1 MASEFDLAQTFYI
14 DKDAVRQADTIFITS
29 VDLYFK
35 TKPGIGL
42 STTGIYKPGV
52 SVYVCPVDNEIPV
65 LDQTFPEVARVEYD
79 NISSSNTASTATNF
93 SFNFPVAVKT
103 TQTFALLVKFDGSD
117 NDFGLWWN
125 KAGERI
131 LNTTN
136 NTQVNSGKV
145 DGFFY
150 TITNGKQLTPLKDAD
165 LKFNLKIAKFTSSN
179 STFKITNNDNE
190 FIKFYANSISGN
202 FKGGEYVW
210 QNNAPSTGN
219 VVANSSI
226 VTIVGTGT
234 TFTST
239 LQVGDKFVIT
249 DGTVGNADVREVVS
263 IANNTSLTIDL
274 SPSFS
279 NGTAKYII
287 TPVANVYDVKGLAE
301 RIVLENSTAN
311 ATVNFTV
318 DSFIK
323 GVDSE
328 ASCKIQTLENFEAGY
343 LRPSY
348 NIFTPAGT
356 STNVTFNVANSSY
369 GIAAGNKVSAE
380 LGQVKFLDSYPA
392 IFATRSTEVL
402 NSATL
407 TFNNAK
413 SFQSELTFTTINLYT
428 SPYVKE
434 ENLDAFVSR
443 YDINNSSANEH
454 LSQGNATSK
463 YISKR
468 VVLADG
474 QDAEDL
480 RVYLSAY
487 KPANTDI
494 LVYGK
499 FHNNADPDPFDD
511 KNWTK
516 LELVTDAAVL
526 SNPYN
531 RDDIVELEYKVP
543 YYQTGTIVAGLYTTQ
558 NGNNVVLGIG
568 ATVNTEISVN
578 DLVKIYQPNFP
589 NNHIISIVTAANTS
603 SITIGDIVSNASMVS
618 TGLLIDKISEKNS
631 GFVNIQNNN
640 IVRYYNTSYS
650 AFDGYKN
657 FAVKIVLLS
666 TTDYRVPH
674 VNDLRAIAVS
684 A

>member
-29 VDLYFK
+29 LDLYFK
-35 TKPGIGL
+35 TKPVAGKA
-42 STTGIYKPGV
+42 STGIYKPGA
-52 SVYVCPVDNEIPV
+52 SVHICPVDNEIPV
-65 LDQTFPEVARVEYD
+65 LDQAFSEVARVEYD
-79 NISSSNTASTATNF
+79 NIYESNTASTATTF
-93 SFNFPVAVKT
+93 SFNFPVPVKT
-103 TQTFALLVKFDGSD
+103 TQNYAILVKFDGSD

-125 KAGERI
+125 KAGENI

-136 NTQVNSGKV
+136 STQVNSGKV

-165 LKFNLKIAKFTSSN
+165 LKFNLKIAKFTSTA
-179 STFKITNNDNE
+179 STFKLNNNNNE
-190 FIKFYANSISGN
+190 FFKFYANSISGN

-234 TFTST
+234 SFTST

-249 DGTVGNADVREVVS
+249 DGTVGNADVRAVVS
-263 IANNTSLTIDL
+263 IANNTSLTIDVA
-274 SPSFS
+274 PSFS
-279 NGTAKYII
+279 NGTANYII
-287 TPVANVYDVKGLAE
+287 TPVATVYDVKGLAE

-311 ATVNFTV
+311 STVRFTT

-328 ASCKIQTLENFEAGY
+328 ASCKIELIEDFEAGY
-343 LRPSY
+343 VRPSY
-348 NIFTPAGT
+348 TIFTPAGT
-356 STNVTFNVANSSY
+356 STNVAFNVANSSY
-369 GIAAGNKVSAE
+369 GTAGSNKVTAE
-380 LGQVKFLDSYPA
+380 INQIKFLDSYPA
-392 IFATRSTEVL
+392 VFAARSNEVV

-407 TFNNAK
+407 FNNAK
-413 SFQSELTFTTINLYT
+413 SFESELTFISTNPYT

-434 ENLDAFVSR
+434 ENLDAFVTR
-443 YDINNSSANEH
+443 YDVNNDYTNEYR
-454 LSQGNATSK
+454 SQGNATSK

-474 QDAEDL
+474 QDAEDI

-494 LVYGK
+494 IVFGK
-499 FHNNADPDPFDD
+499 FHNNVDPDPFDD

-516 LELVTDAAVL
+516 LELVTNSDVL
-526 SNPYN
+526 SNPFN
-531 RDDIVELEYKVP
+531 RNDVIELEYKIP
-543 YYQTGTIVAGLYTTQ
+543 YYQAGTTVAGLYTTT
-558 NGNNVVLGIG
+558 NGSAVITGVG
-568 ATVNTEISVN
+568 ATVNTEIQVN
-578 DLVKIYQPNFP
+578 DLVKVYQPNFP
-589 NNHIISIVTAANTS
+589 NNHIVSIVTAVNSTTL
-603 SITIGDIVSNASMVS
+603 TIGDIVSNASMVS
-618 TGLLIDKISEKNS
+618 SGLLIDKIAEKSS
-631 GFVNIQNNN
+631 GFINIQNNN
-640 IVRYYNTSYS
+640 VVRYYNSSYS

-657 FAVKIVLLS
+657 FAIKIVLLS
-666 TTDYRVPH
+666 ETEYRVPH
-674 VNDLRAIAVS
+674 VNDIRAIAVS

>member
-35 TKPGIGL
+35 TKPVAGK
-42 STTGIYKPGV
+42 STTGIFKPGV

-65 LDQTFPEVARVEYD
+65 LDQAFPEVARKEYD
-79 NISSSNTASTATNF
+79 DVYSSNTASTATTF
-93 SFNFPVAVKT
+93 SFNFPVPVKT
-103 TQTFALLVKFDGSD
+103 TQSYAILVKFDGSD
-117 NDFGLWWN
+117 NDYGLWWN
-125 KAGERI
+125 KAGENI

-136 NTQVNSGKV
+136 STQVNSGKV
-145 DGFFY
+145 DGYFY
-150 TITNGKQLTPLKDAD
+150 TITNGKQLAPLKDAD
-165 LKFNLKIAKFTSSN
+165 LKFNLKIAKFNSTS
-179 STFKITNNDNE
+179 STFKIQNNNNE
-190 FIKFYANSISGN
+190 FFKYYANSISGN

-219 VVANSSI
+219 VVCNSSI

-234 TFTST
+234 SFTST

-249 DGTVGNADVREVVS
+249 DGTVGNADVRSVVS
-263 IANNTSLTIDL
+263 IANNTLLTIDVA
-274 SPSFS
+274 PSFS
-279 NGTAKYII
+279 NGTGRYII
-287 TPVANVYDVKGLAE
+287 TPVATVYDVSGLAE
-301 RIVLENSTAN
+301 RITLENSTAN
-311 ATVNFTV
+311 STVYFTV

-328 ASCKIQTLENFEAGY
+328 ASCKIEAVENFESSY
-343 LRPSY
+343 IRPSY

-356 STNVTFNVANSSY
+356 TTNVAINVANSSY
-369 GIAAGNKVSAE
+369 GTAGSNKVSAE
-380 LGQVKFLDSYPA
+380 IGQIKFIDSYPGV
-392 IFATRSTEVL
+392 FASRSNEAL

-407 TFNNAK
+407 FNNAK
-413 SFQSELTFTTINLYT
+413 SFESELTFTSINPYT
-428 SPYVKE
+428 SPYIKE

-443 YDINNSSANEH
+443 YDINNSATNEH
-454 LSQGNATSK
+454 LSQGNAISK
-463 YISKR
+463 YISQR

-474 QDAEDL
+474 QDAEDI

-511 KNWTK
+511 TDWTK

-531 RDDIVELEYKVP
+531 RKDVVELEYKIP
-543 YYQTGTIVAGLYTTQ
+543 YYQTGTTVAGLYTTQ
-558 NGNNVVLGIG
+558 NANNVIIGSG
-568 ATVNTEISVN
+568 ATVNTEIAVN
-578 DLVKIYQPNFP
+578 DLVKVYQPNFP
-589 NNHIISIVTAANTS
+589 NNHIVSIVTAANTTTL
-603 SITIGDIVSNASMVS
+603 TIGDAISNASMVS
-618 TGLLIDKISEKNS
+618 AGLLIDKISEKNS
-631 GFVNIQNNN
+631 GFINIQNNN
-640 IVRYYNTSYS
+640 VVRYYNTSYS

-657 FAVKIVLLS
+657 FAIKIVLLS